1 MKYLVYSNN
10 IDDENYLKLSEM
22 KNYLDSLSLLQY
34 NHKFLNY
41 LRGYNIYTDLD
52 LSNAASNTFYPHMKV
67 NDDNYDNGGAN
78 ANGDIRDRG
87 LTFTETTIV
96 HNGKK
101 YWLHKSY
108 SMPVLTITNA

>member
-1 MKYLVYSNN
+1 MKLFDGTMVLEGEYTFT
-10 IDDENYLKLSEM
+10 LKTFEL
-22 KNYLDSLSLLQY
+22 KVDV
-34 NHKFLNY
+34 
-41 LRGYNIYTDLD
+41 TDLD

-101 YWLHKSY
+101 YWMHKSY